1 MLGLVCALALA
12 VRSWDRRTRAAGV
25 LLATATMFVLMP
37 GVSRVAKGEA
47 RRAVQAVD
55 SGEVVDIVS
64 DANPGVPWCWSV
76 LTLQKA
82 ADGPGDALVARRAT
96 LSLMPDIWPAAS
108 CASARLSAQWTATE
122 GAASDAIVWHRR
134 WRIDVEE
141 LRALYAANCRVRAW
155 LQFGRMPHVANGSIA
170 DLRFEHPIGQ
180 NFTRMAV
187 ETSAH
192 ACPSHV
198 TGWELPRR
206 DVITDSSDS
215 R

>member
-1 MLGLVCALALA
+1 MPFKVWTA
-12 VRSWDRRTRAAGV
+12 VEV
-25 LLATATMFVLMP
+25 L
-37 GVSRVAKGEA
+37 
-47 RRAVQAVD
+47 
-55 SGEVVDIVS
+55 DIVS

-76 LTLQKA
+76 LTLQEA
-82 ADGPGDALVARRAT
+82 ADEPGDALIARRAT
-96 LSLMPDIWPAAS
+96 LSLLPGVWPAAS
-108 CASARLSAQWTATE
+108 CASARLSARWTATE

-155 LQFGRMPHVANGSIA
+155 LQFGRVPLVAHGSIA

-180 NFTRMAV
+180 NFTPMAL
-187 ETSAH
+187 EADAG

-198 TGWELPRR
+198 TDWELPRR
-206 DVITDSSDS
+206 DVLTDSSDS